1 MFGRNFEKN
10 TRTTAR
16 RSFDEAEANKARKG
30 KRNKPE
36 RAGRKEWSEE

>member
-16 RSFDEAEANKARKG
+16 RSFEEAEAQKANKG
-30 KRNKPE
+30 KRNKPN
-36 RAGRKEWSEE
+36 RTQRSEWETN